1 MKICSNKIRSIRT
14 SFILCSVMLGITIC
28 CGTML
33 SSDIINANSPTA
45 TSSASVNVPMVCT
58 MSSTSANLHSTEI
71 NNGQYNSNVGT
82 TTIKASCND
91 NEGFAIYA
99 IGYTDNED
107 HKNVL
112 ANSTLG
118 SAYDIA
124 TGTATSGNSQWA
136 MKLTTQTDSVSTYP
150 LTIENNYDN
159 YHTIP
164 FNYEMVAKRVSA
176 TDTGPSA
183 EGSTLTSTY
192 QVYIA
197 PTQATGTYTG
207 QVKYVMV
214 HPNNHAAPI
223 ANPAVLDTGRTVNAK
238 LKSLAATIV
247 NGEETT
253 ITPAFSP
260 FTEGEYF
267 EQYIKSIDIHLETP
281 APTGFVPTEANTI
294 SSSASIKPIY
304 IVFDNT
310 DDAGIMH
317 FYTEGEKII
326 LPTDSSYMLYAL
338 INLTSI
344 SGISDWVTS
353 DVTDM
358 SCMFLYTA
366 AAATTFDLDLSSW
379 DTSNVTDMSYMFTQA
394 GYSATTFIL
403 DLSSWDTSSVVNMK
417 KIFEHAGYSATT
429 WSIGDLSSWDTSNVV
444 SMDDMFNFAGYS
456 ATTFTLD
463 LSSWDTSKV
472 TSMYAVF
479 NRAGYSATTWSIG
492 DLSSWDTSRVTTMY
506 EMFFRAGYSAT
517 VFTLDLSSWDTSNVT
532 NMDKMF
538 YQAGYSATDWSIGD
552 LSSWNTSEVITM
564 YGMFEYTGYSAAN
577 WSIGDLSFWDTSS
590 VTNMGW
596 MFVGAG
602 YSATTFILDLSSWNT
617 SKVTSMYAMFDSAG
631 YSATTFILD
640 LSSWNTSNVT
650 SLSGMFDQAGDSA
663 TIWSVTIPQANGGG
677 INNTTNRFYG
687 KTTSVYGTSPSGKS
701 FTLAQ

>member
-1 MKICSNKIRSIRT
+1 MIKSIRT

-33 SSDIINANSPTA
+33 SSDIINANSSTV

-71 NNGQYNSNVGT
+71 SNGQYNSNVGT

-136 MKLTTQTDSVSTYP
+136 MKLTTQTDSVPTYP

-164 FNYEMVAKRVSA
+164 FNYEMVAKRISA

-238 LKSLAATIV
+238 LKSLAATVV
-247 NGEETT
+247 NGEEIT

-294 SSSASIKPIY
+294 SSSASIKPI
-304 IVFDNT
+304 
-310 DDAGIMH
+310 
-317 FYTEGEKII
+317 
-326 LPTDSSYMLYAL
+326 P
-338 INLTSI
+338 
-344 SGISDWVTS
+344 
-353 DVTDM
+353 
-358 SCMFLYTA
+358 
-366 AAATTFDLDLSSW
+366 
-379 DTSNVTDMSYMFTQA
+379 
-394 GYSATTFIL
+394 
-403 DLSSWDTSSVVNMK
+403 
-417 KIFEHAGYSATT
+417 
-429 WSIGDLSSWDTSNVV
+429 IGLLL
-444 SMDDMFNFAGYS
+444 M
-456 ATTFTLD
+456 
-463 LSSWDTSKV
+463 
-472 TSMYAVF
+472 
-479 NRAGYSATTWSIG
+479 
-492 DLSSWDTSRVTTMY
+492 
-506 EMFFRAGYSAT
+506 
-517 VFTLDLSSWDTSNVT
+517 
-532 NMDKMF
+532 
-538 YQAGYSATDWSIGD
+538 
-552 LSSWNTSEVITM
+552 
-564 YGMFEYTGYSAAN
+564 
-577 WSIGDLSFWDTSS
+577 
-590 VTNMGW
+590 
-596 MFVGAG
+596 
-602 YSATTFILDLSSWNT
+602 
-617 SKVTSMYAMFDSAG
+617 
-631 YSATTFILD
+631 
-640 LSSWNTSNVT
+640 
-650 SLSGMFDQAGDSA
+650 
-663 TIWSVTIPQANGGG
+663 
-677 INNTTNRFYG
+677 
-687 KTTSVYGTSPSGKS
+687 
-701 FTLAQ
+701 